1 MDLHTL
7 RYLVAVADA
16 GTVSAAAE
24 VVRVTQPSLS
34 RQLRGL
40 ERDLGVALF
49 ERGHGR
55 LTLSPAGRQL
65 LPRVRDLLAR
75 ADDLRTAAALEAHG
89 RLERI
94 TIAAPTTTL
103 TDVVSP
109 FLATL
114 RPDDPVPA
122 VFESD
127 ALTPADARRRGADL
141 VLTTMRPRPPF
152 GVHSLP
158 PLPVLAYVPAGHP
171 WHGRPSVP
179 LAELLDEEL
188 IGLPPGHSARRV
200 LDAAMVTAGAT
211 PAALLEASNGTVAQA
226 LAAAGR
232 GIAVVSD
239 DPRFGLHAIRIA
251 LDERTF
257 LEVRL
262 HCAWDRAHPAAGLLE
277 GMAHRLGVFVTE
289 RYSSSSF

>member
-65 LPRVRDLLAR
+65 LPRVRDLLSR

-127 ALTPADARRRGADL
+127 ALTPVDARRRGADL
-141 VLTTMRPRPPF
+141 VLTTVRPLPPF
-152 GVHSLP
+152 RVHSLP
-158 PLPVLAYVPAGHP
+158 PLPVFAYVPAGHS
-171 WHGRPSVP
+171 WHGRDVVA
-179 LAELLDEEL
+179 LAELLGQEL
-188 IGLPPGHSARRV
+188 ISLPPGHSARRA
-200 LDAAMVTAGAT
+200 LDAATVIAGVTPT
-211 PAALLEASNGTVAQA
+211 LLEASNGTVAQA

-239 DPRFGLHAIRIA
+239 DPRFGLDPIRIA
-251 LDERTF
+251 LDERAR

-262 HCAWDRAHPAAGLLE
+262 HCAWDSAHPAAAILE
-277 GMAHRLGVFVTE
+277 EVARRLGDFVVA
-289 RYSSSSF
+289 RYG